1 MLEGFWK
8 CLKNLFVIILHR
20 RSAKFKGGL
29 DDFHLQSFSRREV
42 ENLSA
47 KATLEERKAK
57 VLMKLRGYKLLKREE
72 LKNILSFT
80 VKIPK
85 EKKTALIWCIP
96 TQGAVGIA
104 YINQLKKAM
113 KEAEIDKAVI
123 VTSGRYT
130 PAAKVN
136 AKKKGIELIPRIF
149 PAFSIFNHEYV
160 PKHEILTPEESEKLL
175 TEYRVHPYQ
184 LPHIRASDPAV
195 KAIGARPGEIVR
207 IIRDSPTAGKYVAH
221 RYVVEG

>member
-1 MLEGFWK
+1 MK
-8 CLKNLFVIILHR
+8 T
-20 RSAKFKGGL
+20 
-29 DDFHLQSFSRREV
+29 
-42 ENLSA
+42 
-47 KATLEERKAK
+47 KATLEERKAR
-57 VLMKLRGYKLLKREE
+57 VLVKLRGYKLLKREE

-80 VKIPK
+80 VKMPK
-85 EKKTALIWCIP
+85 EKKTALIWCIL

-113 KEAEIDKAVI
+113 GEAETDKAII

-130 PAAKVN
+130 PAAKVK

-149 PAFSIFNHEYV
+149 PSFSIFDHEYV
-160 PKHEILTPEESEKLL
+160 PKHEILKPEEREKLL
-175 TEYRVHPYQ
+175 KEFRVQPYQ

-195 KAIGARPGEIVR
+195 KAIGARPGDMVR
-207 IIRDSPTAGKYVAH
+207 IIRDSPTAGKYVAY